1 MCWHHYM
8 DAHIFPCK
16 NVDRRPFL
24 LSKPLMHLH
33 TQYNRDIPW
42 GTIDMDFMNSN
53 QSAHG
58 DREYGYINS
67 RMGLSRKVIA
77 GYWDDEEVK
86 KKCPSGWIRRLH

>member
-16 NVDRRPFL
+16 MWIEG
-24 LSKPLMHLH
+24 LSSYQKPLMHLH

-86 KKCPSGWIRRLH
+86 NVPVDGYGGTH